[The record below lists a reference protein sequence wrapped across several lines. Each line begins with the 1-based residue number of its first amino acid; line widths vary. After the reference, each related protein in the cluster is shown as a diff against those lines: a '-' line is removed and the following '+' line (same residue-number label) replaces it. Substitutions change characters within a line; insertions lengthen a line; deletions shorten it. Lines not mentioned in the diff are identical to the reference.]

1 VNRFPMHAAIFVAAS
16 SASMAAP
23 AQSAYDP
30 DAATQRY
37 NQAIAYCNSGNLPRP
52 ARDACIRDAGRA
64 MDQSQGGGVAPSID
78 VSSPGGRATVV
89 IPDNAPLPRSDSTTI
104 TSPDGDSTIVL
115 PADGS
120 RPISQ

>member
-1 VNRFPMHAAIFVAAS
+1 MTHFRMHAAISCAALT
-16 SASMAAP
+16 ASVGALGQQAP
-23 AQSAYDP
+23 DV

-37 NQAIAYCNSGNLPRP
+37 NQAVAYCNSGNLPRP

-64 MDQSQGGGVAPSID
+64 MDQARGGVAPTID

-89 IPDNAPLPRSDSTTI
+89 IPENAPLPRSDSTTI

-120 RPISQ
+120 RPLSQ

>member
-1 VNRFPMHAAIFVAAS
+1 MTRFRTQAAICCAALVTS
-16 SASMAAP
+16 VGAL

-37 NQAIAYCNSGNLPRP
+37 NRAVAYCNSGNLPRP

-64 MDQSQGGGVAPSID
+64 MDQSQGGVAPTID
-78 VSSPGGRATVV
+78 VQSPGGRATVV